1 MSVSDRAR
9 GCRLLVSVAW
19 LVMSLATATV
29 HADDAG
35 KQASRDREMTRRAQQ
50 AQRKAEEE
58 KAALLQEKQKLEADA
73 GEAKAQLGKA
83 TAVVTQ
89 ERRRVVELQAN
100 LNAAGKARDQL
111 QQEKDALAARV
122 ADLDL
127 KLKQTGDELGRTK
140 ATLASTQTDL
150 GARSDLVTRMT
161 AANQSCEDRNLKL
174 YGVATELIG
183 KYRSQGVFD
192 TLRRKEPFTGLR
204 KVEVENLLEAYQ
216 DRADA
221 ARTDPA
227 ATPAR

>member
-1 MSVSDRAR
+1 MSASER
-9 GCRLLVSVAW
+9 GLGGRLLLTLASM
-19 LVMSLATATV
+19 VMSLAMVTV
-29 HADDAG
+29 HAEDAG
-35 KQASRDREMTRRAQQ
+35 KQASRDREMARRSQL
-50 AQRKAEEE
+50 AQRKSEEE

-73 GEAKAQLGKA
+73 VEAKAQLNKA
-83 TAVVTQ
+83 TAAATQ
-89 ERRRVVELQAN
+89 ERRRMAELQAS
-100 LNAAGKARDQL
+100 LEVAAKARDQL
-111 QQEKDALAARV
+111 QKDKDVLAAR
-122 ADLDL
+122 ATELDA
-127 KLKQTGDELGRTK
+127 KLKQTSDELGRTK

-150 GARSDLVTRMT
+150 RARSDLVTRMT
-161 AANQSCEDRNLKL
+161 QANQGCEDRNVKL

-183 KYRSQGVFD
+183 KYRGQGVFD